1 MYQICNGGNNND
13 VVKNSFDDT
22 FSINLV
28 KTNAR
33 NTNRM
38 INPFDDSQNNAVVM
52 FSKSGCDQKSK
63 L

>member
-1 MYQICNGGNNND
+1 MDNNND
-13 VVKNSFDDT
+13 LVKNSFDDT

-38 INPFDDSQNNAVVM
+38 NNPYGYIC
-52 FSKSGCDQKSK
+52 SKTYKVTH